1 LLPLAVAGCSSPMS
15 TLNPVADLG
24 WRIGDLFTNFIGWT
38 FFIFLV
44 VEGLLV
50 WVIWSFRDRPGR
62 EEPKPVHGHF
72 ALEIGWTLIPVMIVI
87 IIAVPTIATIFRTQ
101 AAPAPNALVI
111 EVTGRQW
118 WWEVRYPDSGVV
130 TANEIVVPVGRPVT
144 LELKSADVI
153 HSFWVPR
160 VGGKRDLIGGKV
172 NRLSF
177 TVDTPGTYP
186 GQCAEFCGLSHANMR
201 LLLIAESPEAFDRWI
216 QSKREPPAAPA
227 SVAETGR
234 AAFMAGGC
242 VACHT
247 IRGLSAGVV
256 GPDLTHFGS
265 RQTIAAGLY
274 TNTPENLRTWIMDP
288 PAMKRGARMPK
299 LPLSDEQISA
309 LVSYLGSLK

>member
-1 LLPLAVAGCSSPMS
+1 MS
-15 TLNPVADLG
+15 TFNPVADLG
-24 WRIGDLFTNFIGWT
+24 WRIDTLFTNFIGWT
-38 FFIFLV
+38 LFILV
-44 VEGLLV
+44 VVEALLV

-62 EEPKPVHGHF
+62 EEPKPVHGHVG
-72 ALEIGWTLIPVMIVI
+72 LEIGWTLIPVMIVTI
-87 IIAVPTIATIFRTQ
+87 ISVPTIATIFRTQ
-101 AAPAPNALVI
+101 ATPAPNALRI

-118 WWEVRYPDSGVV
+118 WWEVRYPELNVV

-172 NRLSF
+172 NRLTF

-201 LLLIAESPEAFDRWI
+201 MLLVAESPEAFDRWV
-216 QSKREPPAAPA
+216 QSKREPSVPPTG
-227 SVAETGR
+227 VAEGGR

-242 VACHT
+242 VACHA
-247 IRGLSAGVV
+247 IRGLSSGVV

-265 RQTIAAGLY
+265 RQTIAAGLFA
-274 TNTPENLRTWIMDP
+274 NTPENLAAWIKDP
-288 PAMKRGARMPK
+288 PAMKPGARMPK
-299 LPLSDEQISA
+299 LPLGDEQLSA
-309 LVSYLGSLK
+309 LVVYLGSLK